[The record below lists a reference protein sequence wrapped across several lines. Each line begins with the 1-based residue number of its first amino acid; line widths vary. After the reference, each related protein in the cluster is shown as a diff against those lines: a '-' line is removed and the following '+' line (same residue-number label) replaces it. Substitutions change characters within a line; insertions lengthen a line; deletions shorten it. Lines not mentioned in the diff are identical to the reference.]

1 MSSHPPSRH
10 QLCTSRIPPLAFW
23 NEIYTYILYEA
34 IKTASPNLNYI
45 KYLFCDKIVLFY
57 FILLYVCL
65 SLCAF
70 IHFHFTFSRQKRKIL
85 HFFDIN
91 LLKSWCW
98 NISFFSSLPHVEYV
112 LPARLWVTEFSFEL
126 KLANAFEIA
135 SMSGIL
141 FLPNRLWRLNRVY
154 LILCDIGLSPGPGY
168 CSLIRHYGV
177 ILPSQD
183 RMAIKVES
191 YRWPHDNMHSCHVLQ
206 FVSNHP

>member
-10 QLCTSRIPPLAFW
+10 QLCTSRIPPSAFW

-85 HFFDIN
+85 HFLTLI
-91 LLKSWCW
+91 CW
-98 NISFFSSLPHVEYV
+98 SLDVEISLFFRLFLMLSMSCLPDSEWRNFRLNWNWRMRLR
-112 LPARLWVTEFSFEL
+112 LPACQGFSFC
-126 KLANAFEIA
+126 
-135 SMSGIL
+135 
-141 FLPNRLWRLNRVY
+141 
-154 LILCDIGLSPGPGY
+154 LIGCEDSTG
-168 CSLIRHYGV
+168 
-177 ILPSQD
+177 
-183 RMAIKVES
+183 
-191 YRWPHDNMHSCHVLQ
+191 
-206 FVSNHP
+206 FT